1 MNRFRMLP
9 NYRYYDNADGVIT
22 TRYEKPLRDY
32 RIYGNSIQDGTPSP
46 DNPKE
51 IQSVGEKTYNLWGKE
66 TATAYEDNYGTLK
79 YEWDDKGGIYFYNT
93 SSVTKSCRT
102 ELAMLPGIYSVWMST
117 SGYIK
122 KDGSL
127 VKSGRFAIV
136 SSTEEF
142 ILRVEVTTVSGST
155 KYLQALVVEGKY
167 TEDTM
172 PEFEPQGKY
181 KIPIE
186 VSNENGDTQNYN
198 IFLDEPLRKC
208 GKYIDYIDF
217 KNAKI
222 VRNVIYYNSIVDA
235 KPSAEYQWG
244 SGIQGNYGK
253 TWGTCNI
260 KAATDAAPMS
270 NRFTGF
276 VGGEN
281 ISYDLPYHFQ
291 MSTTYK
297 NCYCALPIS
306 IFAKHGGLTSE
317 EFIDL
322 EKADQ
327 TTLIDQYM
335 IDNEVDL
342 QGGRNIAIEELIDL
356 HEIKICKG
364 KSIIKVNTKI
374 QPSAVSYQY
383 YA

>member
-1 MNRFRMLP
+1 MDRFRILP
-9 NYRYYDNADGVIT
+9 NYRYYDSADGIIKT
-22 TRYEKPLRDY
+22 AYEKPLRDY
-32 RIYGNSIQDGTPSP
+32 KIYGNSVQNGTPSP
-46 DNPKE
+46 DNPIE
-51 IQSVGEKTYNLWGKE
+51 IQSVGDYDEKT
-66 TATAYEDNYGTLK
+66 
-79 YEWDDKGGIYFYNT
+79 
-93 SSVTKSCRT
+93 
-102 ELAMLPGIYSVWMST
+102 
-117 SGYIK
+117 
-122 KDGSL
+122 
-127 VKSGRFAIV
+127 
-136 SSTEEF
+136 
-142 ILRVEVTTVSGST
+142 
-155 KYLQALVVEGKY
+155 
-167 TEDTM
+167 
-172 PEFEPQGKY
+172 GKY
-181 KIPIE
+181 KISIE
-186 VSNENGDTQNYN
+186 ISNENGDTQNYN

-244 SGIQGNYGK
+244 WGIQGNYGK
-253 TWGTCNI
+253 TWGTCSI
-260 KAATDAAPMS
+260 KAAYDAAPMS
-270 NRFTGF
+270 NRFTGYI
-276 VGGEN
+276 GGEAV
-281 ISYDLPYHFQ
+281 SYALPYHFQ

-317 EFIDL
+317 EFMAL

-327 TTLIDQYM
+327 TTLINQYM